1 MSNRHDWKAP
11 IAARLAGLKLN
22 PARESEIIDE
32 LSSHLDDRV
41 AELVAGGTPLQDAK
55 RLALEGLSDERLLAR
70 HMRGLRQANVE
81 PAPVPGVPKRRLL
94 ADIRQDLRYGLRAL
108 VAHPGFTAAAVLTLT
123 LGIGANTA
131 IFSLVN
137 AALFERLPVADTSTL
152 VYIHNGSSGSAVFAY
167 PEIADVRDKNDV
179 FTGVAAWAPIAASL
193 NAEASTDQIVGHIVT
208 GNFFE
213 LLGVTAAHGRTLAP
227 ADDVTPGA
235 HPVAV
240 ISHGLWQR
248 RFGGRSDIV
257 GRDALLNGQRFVI
270 VGVLPPAFR
279 GPVIGQ
285 TRDVYV
291 PMMMQPVM
299 RPPRAGY
306 AGEMNPDLLTVRTN
320 RWIFAVGR
328 LRPGVTKEQAESRLT
343 SLMTSLDRTRQP
355 EAREHPMTT
364 SRVDDGMPG
373 QRAQIVPVATLL
385 LSTVGAVLLIACAN
399 VANLLLSRAAGRR
412 REIAVRLALGA
423 SRWRLVRQFLT
434 ESVLLALAGGAG
446 GVLLAWLIAQGFRAW
461 PPPPGALPLAL
472 DFSLDTTV
480 LLFTLGLSVLTG
492 LLFGLAPAIRASR
505 PTLIPAL
512 RDDGFVPDERS
523 RRFNLRKTL
532 VVVEVGLS
540 LALLIATGLFVR
552 SLVATQAVSPGF
564 DAERLLNAPLNIN
577 LLRYTTDQGREFY
590 TRVVER
596 VEAIPG
602 VDAAAVARIQV
613 FGGGRVANF
622 LVEGRAGPAEP
633 GLSTDAR
640 LNAQNAQNNVN
651 TNVVS
656 VGYFKAMGIP
666 LRRGREFDATDRP
679 DSLRTVIVNEAFA
692 ARHVPG
698 EEALGRRVSFRGPN
712 GPWQEIVGVVGNS
725 KYTTLTE
732 SFSPIVY
739 QPLAQNHETGVTLHV
754 RTSRDPEQIISAVRR
769 EIQSIEPNLPL
780 PNVQTM
786 SATIST
792 SLYPARMGA
801 WLLAVFGGLA
811 LLLASVGVYGVLAFS
826 ITRRTR
832 ELAIRMALGAE
843 RRDIF
848 GLVLREGMALA
859 VIGAVLGLVGAAIG
873 ATSLARFLY
882 GIGPRDAMAFSAAP
896 LVLLLVALAACLL
909 PARRAMR
916 VPPTTALKA

>member
-1 MSNRHDWKAP
+1 MPDRHDWKAP
-11 IAARLAGLKLN
+11 IAARLAGLKLD

-41 AELVAGGTPLQDAK
+41 AELVAGGASLQEAR
-55 RLALEGLSDERLLAR
+55 RLALEGLSDGRLLAR

-81 PAPVPGVPKRRLL
+81 PAPVPGAPRRRLL
-94 ADIRQDLRYGLRAL
+94 ADIPQDLRYGLRAL
-108 VAHPGFTAAAVLTLT
+108 AAHPGFTIAAVLTLT

-137 AALFERLPVADTSTL
+137 AALFERLPVTDTSSL
-152 VYIHNGSSGSAVFAY
+152 LYIHNGSSGSAVFAY
-167 PEIADVRDKNDV
+167 PEIAELRDKNDV
-179 FTGVAAWAPIAASL
+179 FTGVAAWAPIAARL
-193 NAEASTDQIVGHIVT
+193 NADAATDQVVGHIVT
-208 GNFFE
+208 GSFFE
-213 LLGVTAAHGRTLAP
+213 LLGVSAAHGRALAP
-227 ADDVTPGA
+227 TDDVTPGA

-257 GRDALLNGQRFVI
+257 GRDILLNGQRFAI

-291 PMMMQPVM
+291 PMMMQAVM

-306 AGEMNPDLLTVRTN
+306 AGEMNPDLLSVRTN

-328 LRPGVTKEQAESRLT
+328 LRSGVTKAQAEAGLT
-343 SLMTSLDRTRQP
+343 SLMTSLDRARQP
-355 EAREHPMTT
+355 DAREHPMTT

-373 QRAQIVPVATLL
+373 QRAQLVPVATLL

-461 PPPPGALPLAL
+461 PPPPGALPVAL

-480 LLFTLGLSVLTG
+480 LLFTLGLSMLTG
-492 LLFGLAPAIRASR
+492 LLFGLAPALRASR

-523 RRFNLRKTL
+523 RRFTLRKTL
-532 VVVEVGLS
+532 VVAEVGLS

-564 DAERLLNAPLNIN
+564 DVDRLLNAPLNIN

-622 LVEGRAGPAEP
+622 LIEGRAGPAEP

-640 LNAQNAQNNVN
+640 LNAQSSQNSVN
-651 TNVVS
+651 SNVVS
-656 VGYFKAMGIP
+656 TGYFKAMGIP
-666 LRRGREFDATDRP
+666 LRRGREFDTTDRP
-679 DSLRTVIVNEAFA
+679 DAVRTIVVNEAFV
-692 ARHVPG
+692 ARHLPG
-698 EEALGRRVSFRGPN
+698 GEALGRRVSFRGPN

-739 QPLAQNHETGVTLHV
+739 QPLSQNHETGVTLHV
-754 RTSRDPEQIISAVRR
+754 RTSRDPDQIVGAVRR
-769 EIQSIEPNLPL
+769 EIQAIEPNLPL

-786 SATIST
+786 SATIGT

-832 ELAIRMALGAE
+832 ELAIRMALGAA
-843 RRDIF
+843 RRDILR
-848 GLVLREGMALA
+848 LVLREGMGLAL
-859 VIGAVLGLVGAAIG
+859 IGTVLGLVGAAIG
-873 ATSLARFLY
+873 ATSLAQFLY

-896 LVLLLVALAACLL
+896 LVLLVVALAACLV
-909 PARRAMR
+909 PARRAMK
-916 VPPTTALKA
+916 VQPTAALKA

>member
-1 MSNRHDWKAP
+1 MSKRHDWKAP
-11 IAARLAGLKLN
+11 IATRLAGLRLD

-41 AELVAGGTPLQDAK
+41 AELTAGGMPLADAK
-55 RLALEGLSDERLLAR
+55 RVALEGLKDEQLLAR
-70 HMRGLRQANVE
+70 HMRGLRQANVD
-81 PAPVPGVPKRRLL
+81 PAPVAGAPRGRLL
-94 ADIRQDLRYGLRAL
+94 ADIKQDVKYGLRAL
-108 VAHPGFTAAAVLTLT
+108 GANKGFTAAAVLTLT

-131 IFSLVN
+131 IFSVVN
-137 AALFERLPVADTSTL
+137 AALFERLPVTDTSTL
-152 VYIHNGSSGSAVFAY
+152 LYVHNGSSGSAVFAY
-167 PEIADVRDKNDV
+167 PEMAEMREKNDV
-179 FTGVAAWAPIAASL
+179 FSGVAAWAPIAASL
-193 NAEASTDQIVGHIVT
+193 NADASTDQVGGLIVT
-208 GNFFE
+208 GNLFE
-213 LLGVTAAHGRTLAP
+213 LLGVTAAHGRTLAST
-227 ADDVTPGA
+227 DDVTPGA

-240 ISHGLWQR
+240 ISDGLWHR
-248 RFGGRSDIV
+248 RFGGRADIV
-257 GRDALLNGQRFVI
+257 GRDVLLNGQRFVI

-285 TRDVYV
+285 TRDLYV

-306 AGEMNPDLLTVRTN
+306 AGEMNPDLLSVRTN

-328 LRPGVTKEQAESRLT
+328 LKPGVTKAQAEAGLT
-343 SLMTSLDRTRQP
+343 SLMTSLDRTRQAD
-355 EAREHPMTT
+355 AREHPMTT
-364 SRVDDGMPG
+364 SRVDDGAPG
-373 QRAQIVPVATLL
+373 QRAQLVPVATLL

-461 PPPPGALPLAL
+461 PPPAGALPIAL
-472 DFSLDTTV
+472 DFTLDTTV
-480 LLFTLGLSVLTG
+480 LLFTLGLSVVTG
-492 LLFGLAPAIRASR
+492 LLFGLAPAVRASR
-505 PTLIPAL
+505 PTLVPAL
-512 RDDGFVPDERS
+512 RDDGFVPDSKS

-532 VVVEVGLS
+532 VVAEVGLS
-540 LALLIATGLFVR
+540 LALLVATGLFVR
-552 SLVATQAVSPGF
+552 SLVATQGVSPGF

-590 TRVVER
+590 ARVVER
-596 VEAIPG
+596 AEAIPG
-602 VDAAAVARIQV
+602 VDGAAVARIQV

-622 LVEGRAGPAEP
+622 LIEGRAGPAEP
-633 GLSTDAR
+633 GLSTDNR
-640 LNAQNAQNNVN
+640 INAQSSQNTVN
-651 TNVVS
+651 SNVVS
-656 VGYFKAMGIP
+656 AGYFKAMGIP
-666 LRRGREFDATDRP
+666 LRRGREFDASDRP
-679 DSLRTVIVNEAFA
+679 DSLRTIVVNEAFV
-692 ARHVPG
+692 ARHLPDQ
-698 EEALGRRVSFRGPN
+698 EALGRRVSFRGPN
-712 GPWQEIVGVVGNS
+712 GPWLEIVGIVGNS

-732 SFSPIVY
+732 AFSPIVY
-739 QPLAQNHETGVTLHV
+739 QPLVQNHETGVTLHV
-754 RTSRDPEQIISAVRR
+754 RTSRDPEQIVGAVRR
-769 EIQSIEPNLPL
+769 EIQALEPNLPV

-848 GLVLREGMALA
+848 KLVLREGMVLA
-859 VIGAVLGLVGAAIG
+859 VIGAVLGLIGAGIG
-873 ATSLARFLY
+873 ATSLAQFLY
-882 GIGPRDAMAFSAAP
+882 GISPRDTLAFSAAP